1 MLQCEE
7 IWMQMPIASL
17 TWHLMRRLPGR
28 SHRHEC
34 MSRPTVS
41 ALDLDPAADARD
53 WDYASLE
60 AEYGLAPR
68 DRVPY
73 TLTLQGRRKVRWDE
87 TTAINL
93 CCDGR
98 IVNVHQGRRPLRIVV
113 NALRN
118 GAAVILASFKGS
130 SLTLRT
136 VGVTN
141 PQRAP

>member
-1 MLQCEE
+1 
-7 IWMQMPIASL
+7 
-17 TWHLMRRLPGR
+17 
-28 SHRHEC
+28 
-34 MSRPTVS
+34 
-41 ALDLDPAADARD
+41 
-53 WDYASLE
+53 
-60 AEYGLAPR
+60 
-68 DRVPY
+68 
-73 TLTLQGRRKVRWDE
+73 LQGRRKVRWDE
-87 TTAINL
+87 TTAINF

-98 IVNVHQGRRPLRIVV
+98 IVNVQHGRRSLRIVV